1 MKNAAKCDKQCEL
14 QNRES
19 SDFWTQVAA
28 ASAVMFV
35 SVCPVNYIMEFNVIE
50 AILSQNMDQCQWRLQ
65 TKQSLTGDNRL
76 RIWFGQ
82 SLFKNILSIMAPE
95 ISKST
100 RWT

>member
-28 ASAVMFV
+28 TSVVMFV

-50 AILSQNMDQCQWRLQ
+50 VILSQNM
-65 TKQSLTGDNRL
+65 
-76 RIWFGQ
+76 
-82 SLFKNILSIMAPE
+82 E
-95 ISKST
+95 
-100 RWT
+100 

>member
-19 SDFWTQVAA
+19 SDFWTQVAT

-76 RIWFGQ
+76 RIGFGE
-82 SLFKNILSIMAPE
+82 SLFNNILSIMAPE